1 MLFLT
6 SQIALF
12 GITRSRSHFTS
23 RLHGRVDLRLDMS
36 TVTPDS
42 IDDVSSL
49 ASTDLEAF
57 LRNDSVEPQ
66 PSSSKHT
73 AASTHEAHQHT
84 EKTEKE
90 KEKEKADPQKTF
102 SKDYQVC
109 KKSERRPT
117 PSRHLRRLH
126 QKLSDEAA

>member
-1 MLFLT
+1 
-6 SQIALF
+6 
-12 GITRSRSHFTS
+12 
-23 RLHGRVDLRLDMS
+23 MS

-109 KKSERRPT
+109 KKAKDDQPQADIFVVCARS
-117 PSRHLRRLH
+117 
-126 QKLSDEAA
+126 